1 MLHKEKPQPL
11 ERIAA
16 IFDAVFTSAIISPF
30 RFGSNSESRN
40 MKNSTAIINNRPP
53 SNALRVE
60 AWRDLPKDGA
70 AARYKITRED
80 GGVSVIMLAK
90 GNRIILDALLRQPV
104 YCASPVRVSNRDCIL
119 IHKYG
124 VPITLEMYQNDEET
138 GRDKFGVYFLNG
150 HVLRLDGDGGAT

>member
-1 MLHKEKPQPL
+1 
-11 ERIAA
+11 
-16 IFDAVFTSAIISPF
+16 
-30 RFGSNSESRN
+30 

-60 AWRDLPKDGA
+60 AWRDLPSERGPA
-70 AARYKITRED
+70 SYKITNDD
-80 GGVSVIMLAK
+80 GAVHHINLAK

-104 YCASPVRVSNRDCIL
+104 YCASPVRVSNRVCIL

-150 HVLRLDGDGGAT
+150 HVLRLDGDGGTT